1 MGNYI
6 NVAIDGPSGA
16 GKSSV
21 AKKAAALLGYIYVDT
36 GALYRTVAYYCIS
49 KGIDPKSEKDV
60 EAILHEITIG
70 IRYIDGNQHVFLNG
84 DDVSGYIRTPDVS
97 MGASAVSAHGAV
109 RKFLFNTQRDIANS
123 NNVIMDGR
131 DVGTVILPD
140 AQVKIFLTASPEARA
155 QRRYAEHIQRGE
167 PCTFSTILAEII
179 ERDYNDSHREI
190 APLKQAEDAILVD
203 NSNLDFEQSLQAV
216 LKVIDSVVKG
226 Q

>member
-49 KGIDPKSEKDV
+49 KGIDPKSEKAV
-60 EAILHEITIG
+60 ETILPEITIG

-84 DDVSGYIRTPDVS
+84 EDVSSYIRTPDVS

-155 QRRYAEHIQRGE
+155 QRRYAEHVQRGE
-167 PCTFSTILAEII
+167 PCTLSTILAEII

-203 NSNLDFEQSLQAV
+203 NSNLDFEQSLRAV
-216 LKVIDSVVKG
+216 LNVIDSVVKG

>member
-60 EAILHEITIG
+60 EAILPEITIG

-216 LKVIDSVVKG
+216 LNVIDSVVKG

>member
-60 EAILHEITIG
+60 EVNLPEITID

-131 DVGTVILPD
+131 DVGTVILPE

-216 LKVIDSVVKG
+216 LNVIDSVVKG

>member
-60 EAILHEITIG
+60 ETILPEITIG

-84 DDVSGYIRTPDVS
+84 EDVSSYIRTPDVS

-131 DVGTVILPD
+131 DVGTVILPH

-155 QRRYAEHIQRGE
+155 QRRYAEHMQRGE
-167 PCTFSTILAEII
+167 SCTFSTILSEII
-179 ERDYNDSHREI
+179 ERDYNDSHRAI

-203 NSNLDFEQSLQAV
+203 NSNLDLEQSLQAV
-216 LKVIDSVVKG
+216 LNVIDSVVKG
-226 Q
+226 L